1 MTIGEKLRQKRE
13 ENGISLEKAA
23 QETNI
28 RIQYLQAIEAD
39 KSEVLAS
46 PAQARGFTRLYAT
59 FLGLDALALFEE
71 EVASSIS
78 SVASTLNPEEETP
91 VEKTRNEKRKQK
103 LSLFQKKEKTPENA
117 DPRERFRN
125 LIPQEGEKKLS
136 TLIFKEIGEELR
148 NQREVLGLSLVDVER
163 LTKIRELYLYN
174 LERGQ
179 IDELPSTVQGR
190 GMLSNYS
197 TFLSMDPTHLQ
208 NRFADGLQQKR
219 LENAAVAMTSYDG
232 KSTKPPKSPVTGWRR
247 FVTMDL
253 LIGSSVFIVL
263 FVLVIWG
270 AIQVIGITQSQTEPT
285 INSISDVLISQPTE
299 TPSIETMTADEVV
312 LTGESS
318 QVVNTA
324 SVDILATITSVNTG
338 SIQLVVVGI
347 QRTYMRVVTDG
358 KEVFNGRVVPGNVY
372 TFTGSVKI
380 TLDAGSAAGIQI
392 YYNQQDLGV
401 LGMVGE
407 IVALEFTSRGYV
419 TPTPRFTTSPTATL
433 QPTLTQRPTNTP
445 SPTPTA
451 PTATI
456 TPLNPT
462 PTSGT

>member
-13 ENGISLEKAA
+13 EKGISLEKVA

-28 RIQYLQAIEAD
+28 RIQFLRAIEED
-39 KSEVLAS
+39 KPDLLAS
-46 PAQARGFTRLYAT
+46 PAQARGFSRLYAT
-59 FLGLDALALFEE
+59 FLGLDAQDLFMEE
-71 EVASSIS
+71 IAPPESTESATLIPEDQT
-78 SVASTLNPEEETP
+78 SVQNTRREKTKRKLNPLQ
-91 VEKTRNEKRKQK
+91 KNE
-103 LSLFQKKEKTPENA
+103 SVPENA
-117 DPRERFRN
+117 DPRERFRD
-125 LIPQEGEKKLS
+125 LIPHEGEKKLS

-148 NQREVLGLSLVDVER
+148 KQREVLGLSLADVER

-174 LERGQ
+174 LERGE

-197 TFLSMDPTHLQ
+197 TFLSMDPAHLQ
-208 NRFADGLQQKR
+208 NRFADGLQQRR
-219 LENAAVAMTSYDG
+219 LETAAVAMTSIDG
-232 KSTKPPKSPVTGWRR
+232 RGSKPPKSPVTGWRR
-247 FVTMDL
+247 FLTMDL
-253 LIGSSVFIVL
+253 LIGSSVFIIL

-285 INSISDVLISQPTE
+285 ISSISDVLINQPSE
-299 TPSIETMTADEVV
+299 TPSIETLTTGEVV
-312 LTGESS
+312 LTGDSS
-318 QVVNTA
+318 QVANTA
-324 SVDILATITSVNTG
+324 SIDILATITSVNTG
-338 SIQLVVVGI
+338 SIQLVVVGL
-347 QRTYMRVVTDG
+347 QRTYMKVVADG
-358 KEVFNGRVVPGNVY
+358 KEVFNGRVVPGDVY

-407 IVALEFTSRGYV
+407 TVALEFTSKGYV
-419 TPTPRFTTSPTATL
+419 TPTPRFTASPTATL
-433 QPTLTQRPTNTP
+433 QPTLTQKPTNTP

-462 PTSGT
+462 PTP

>member
-1 MTIGEKLRQKRE
+1 MTIGDKLRQKRE

-28 RIQYLQAIEAD
+28 RIQFLRAIEED
-39 KSEVLAS
+39 KSGVLAS
-46 PAQARGFTRLYAT
+46 PAQARGFTRLYAS
-59 FLGLDALALFEE
+59 FLGMDAHALFEE
-71 EVASSIS
+71 EVDSTVSPEASIIIPDEQRP
-78 SVASTLNPEEETP
+78 VENPESI
-91 VEKTRNEKRKQK
+91 KGKRKI
-103 LSLFQKKEKTPENA
+103 SLFQNNRKLPENA
-117 DPRERFRN
+117 DPRERFRD
-125 LIPQEGEKKLS
+125 LIPGQDEKKLS

-197 TFLSMDPTHLQ
+197 TFLSMDATHLQ

-232 KSTKPPKSPVTGWRR
+232 KTTKPPKSPVTGWRR

-253 LIGSSVFIVL
+253 LIGSGVFIVL

-285 INSISDVLISQPTE
+285 ISSISDVLINQPTE
-299 TPSIETMTADEVV
+299 TPSIETVTTEEVA

-318 QVVNTA
+318 QVANTV

-338 SIQLVVVGI
+338 SIQLVVVGL
-347 QRTYMRVVTDG
+347 QRTYMKVVADG

-372 TFTGSVKI
+372 TFTGSIKLTI
-380 TLDAGSAAGIQI
+380 DAGSAAGIQI

-407 IVALEFTSRGYV
+407 TVALEFTSKGYV
-419 TPTPRFTTSPTATL
+419 TPTPRFTASPTTTL
-433 QPTLTQRPTNTP
+433 QPTLTQKPTNTP
-445 SPTPTA
+445 SPTPTV

-462 PTSGT
+462 NIP

>member
-13 ENGISLEKAA
+13 EKRISLEKAA

-28 RIQYLQAIEAD
+28 RIQYLQAIED
-39 KSEVLAS
+39 DNPEVLAS

-59 FLGLDALALFEE
+59 FLGLDALALFDV
-71 EVASSIS
+71 EVASPIS
-78 SVASTLNPEEETP
+78 SETAGQNSEQETQ
-91 VEKTRNEKRKQK
+91 VENSGSKKAKRKF
-103 LSLFQKKEKTPENA
+103 SPFQKNESIPKNA
-117 DPRERFRN
+117 DPRARFRD

-148 NQREVLGLSLVDVER
+148 NQREVLGLSLADVER

-174 LERGQ
+174 LERGE

-219 LENAAVAMTSYDG
+219 LENAAVAMTSFDG
-232 KSTKPPKSPVTGWRR
+232 KTTKPRKSPVTGWRR
-247 FVTMDL
+247 FLTMDL

-285 INSISDVLISQPTE
+285 ISSISDVLINQPTE
-299 TPSIETMTADEVV
+299 TPTIETMTTDAVEV
-312 LTGESS
+312 TGESS
-318 QVVNTA
+318 QVANTA

-347 QRTYMRVVTDG
+347 QRTYMKVIADG

-407 IVALEFTSRGYV
+407 TVALEFTSKGYV
-419 TPTPRFTTSPTATL
+419 TPTPRFTASPTATL
-433 QPTLTQRPTNTP
+433 QPTLTQKPTNTP
-445 SPTPTA
+445 SPTATA

-462 PTSGT
+462 QAP

>member
-1 MTIGEKLRQKRE
+1 MTIGDKLRQRRE
-13 ENGISLEKAA
+13 ESGISLEKAA

-28 RIQYLQAIEAD
+28 RIQFLRAIEED
-39 KSEVLAS
+39 KPGILAS

-59 FLGLDALALFEE
+59 FLGLNPHTLFEE
-71 EVASSIS
+71 EVVATIS
-78 SVASTLNPEEETP
+78 SEVTAPIPEEQNPVENPES
-91 VEKTRNEKRKQK
+91 VRRKRKIT
-103 LSLFQKKEKTPENA
+103 LFQNIKKIPENA
-117 DPRERFRN
+117 DPRERFRD
-125 LIPQEGEKKLS
+125 LIPVQGEKKLS

-174 LERGQ
+174 LERGE

-197 TFLSMDPTHLQ
+197 TFLSMDATNLQ

-232 KSTKPPKSPVTGWRR
+232 KTTKPPKSPVTGWRK
-247 FVTMDL
+247 FLTMDL
-253 LIGSSVFIVL
+253 LIGSSVFIIL

-270 AIQVIGITQSQTEPT
+270 AIQVIGITQAQAEPT
-285 INSISDVLISQPTE
+285 ISSISDVLINQPTE
-299 TPSIETMTADEVV
+299 TPVIETQTTEETV

-318 QVVNTA
+318 QAVNTA

-338 SIQLVVVGI
+338 SIQLVVVGL
-347 QRTYMRVVTDG
+347 QRTYMKVVADG

-372 TFTGSVKI
+372 TFTGSIKI
-380 TLDAGSAAGIQI
+380 SIDAGSAAGIQI

-407 IVALEFTSRGYV
+407 TVALEFTSKGFV
-419 TPTPRFTTSPTATL
+419 TPTPRFTPSPTTTL
-433 QPTLTQRPTNTP
+433 QPTLTQKPTNTLSP
-445 SPTPTA
+445 SPTK

-462 PTSGT
+462 PNP

>member
-1 MTIGEKLRQKRE
+1 MTIGKKLRQKRE

-28 RIQYLQAIEAD
+28 RIQYLQAIEED
-39 KSEVLAS
+39 KPEVLAS

-59 FLGLDALALFEE
+59 FLGLDAHALFDV
-71 EVASSIS
+71 EVVSPILSETAGQNSK
-78 SVASTLNPEEETP
+78 EETQA
-91 VEKTRNEKRKQK
+91 ENSTSKKEKRKF
-103 LSLFQKKEKTPENA
+103 SLFQKKEIIPENA
-117 DPRERFRN
+117 DPRARFRD

-148 NQREVLGLSLVDVER
+148 NQREVLGLSLADVER

-174 LERGQ
+174 LERGE

-219 LENAAVAMTSYDG
+219 LENAAVAMTSFDG
-232 KSTKPPKSPVTGWRR
+232 KTTKPRKSPVTGWRR
-247 FVTMDL
+247 FLTMDL

-270 AIQVIGITQSQTEPT
+270 AIQVIGITQSQAEPT
-285 INSISDVLISQPTE
+285 ISSISDVLINQPTE
-299 TPSIETMTADEVV
+299 TLSIETITTNAVD

-318 QVVNTA
+318 QVANTA

-347 QRTYMRVVTDG
+347 QRTYMKVIADG

-407 IVALEFTSRGYV
+407 TVALEFTSKGYV
-419 TPTPRFTTSPTATL
+419 TPTPRFTASPTATL
-433 QPTLTQRPTNTP
+433 QPTLTQKPTNTP

-462 PTSGT
+462 QAP

>member
-1 MTIGEKLRQKRE
+1 MTIGQKLRQKRE
-13 ENGISLEKAA
+13 EKRISLEKAA

-28 RIQYLQAIEAD
+28 RIQYLQAIEDD
-39 KSEVLAS
+39 KPEVLAS

-59 FLGLDALALFEE
+59 FLGLDALALFDV
-71 EVASSIS
+71 EVAAPIS
-78 SVASTLNPEEETP
+78 SETAGQNLEQETQ
-91 VEKTRNEKRKQK
+91 VENSDSKKAKRKF
-103 LSLFQKKEKTPENA
+103 SPFQKNESIPENA
-117 DPRERFRN
+117 DPRARFRD

-148 NQREVLGLSLVDVER
+148 NQREVLGLSLADVER

-174 LERGQ
+174 LERGE

-219 LENAAVAMTSYDG
+219 LENAAVAMTSFDG
-232 KSTKPPKSPVTGWRR
+232 KTTKPRKSPVTGWRR
-247 FVTMDL
+247 FLTMDL

-285 INSISDVLISQPTE
+285 ISSISDVLINQPTE
-299 TPSIETMTADEVV
+299 TPTIETMTTDAVDM
-312 LTGESS
+312 TGESS
-318 QVVNTA
+318 QVANTA

-347 QRTYMRVVTDG
+347 QRTYMKVIADG

-407 IVALEFTSRGYV
+407 TVALEFTSKGYV
-419 TPTPRFTTSPTATL
+419 TPTPRFTASPTATL
-433 QPTLTQRPTNTP
+433 QPTLTQKPTSTP

-451 PTATI
+451 PTATL
-456 TPLNPT
+456 TPFQLAP
-462 PTSGT
+462 

>member
-13 ENGISLEKAA
+13 EKRISLEKAA

-28 RIQYLQAIEAD
+28 RIQYLQAIEDD
-39 KSEVLAS
+39 KPEVLAS

-59 FLGLDALALFEE
+59 FLGLDALALFDV
-71 EVASSIS
+71 EVASPIS
-78 SVASTLNPEEETP
+78 SETAGQNLEQETQ
-91 VEKTRNEKRKQK
+91 VENSGSKKAKRKF
-103 LSLFQKKEKTPENA
+103 SPFQKNESIPENA
-117 DPRERFRN
+117 DPRARFRD

-136 TLIFKEIGEELR
+136 TVIFKEIGEELR

-174 LERGQ
+174 LERGE

-219 LENAAVAMTSYDG
+219 LENAAVAMTSFDG
-232 KSTKPPKSPVTGWRR
+232 KTTKPRKSPVTGWRR
-247 FVTMDL
+247 FLTMDL

-285 INSISDVLISQPTE
+285 ISSISDVLINQPTE
-299 TPSIETMTADEVV
+299 TPTIETMTTAAVDM
-312 LTGESS
+312 TGESS
-318 QVVNTA
+318 QVANTA

-347 QRTYMRVVTDG
+347 QRTYMKVIADG

-407 IVALEFTSRGYV
+407 TVALEFTSKGYV
-419 TPTPRFTTSPTATL
+419 TPTPRFTASPTATL
-433 QPTLTQRPTNTP
+433 QPTLTQKPTNTP
-445 SPTPTA
+445 SPTATA

-462 PTSGT
+462 QAP

>member
-1 MTIGEKLRQKRE
+1 MTIGEKLRLKRE
-13 ENGISLEKAA
+13 EVGISLEKAA

-28 RIQYLQAIEAD
+28 RIQFLRALEED
-39 KSEVLAS
+39 KSGVMAS
-46 PAQARGFTRLYAT
+46 PAQARGFTRLYAS
-59 FLGLDALALFEE
+59 FLGLDARTLFEE
-71 EVASSIS
+71 ELDSTVSSEIK
-78 SVASTLNPEEETP
+78 TLVPEEHKPDEIP
-91 VEKTRNEKRKQK
+91 GNEKKRRKNK
-103 LSLFQKKEKTPENA
+103 LFQNNRKIPEIA
-117 DPRERFRN
+117 DPRERFRD
-125 LIPQEGEKKLS
+125 LIPAKDEKKLS
-136 TLIFKEIGEELR
+136 TLIFKEIGEALR
-148 NQREVLGLSLVDVER
+148 NQREILGLSLADVER

-174 LERGQ
+174 LERGE

-197 TFLSMDPTHLQ
+197 TFLSMDATNLQ

-219 LENAAVAMTSYDG
+219 LENAAVAMTSFDG
-232 KSTKPPKSPVTGWRR
+232 KTTKPPKSPVTGWRR
-247 FVTMDL
+247 FLTMDL

-285 INSISDVLISQPTE
+285 ISSISDVLINQPTA
-299 TPSIETMTADEVV
+299 TPAIETVTTDTVA

-318 QVVNTA
+318 QMANTA

-338 SIQLVVVGI
+338 SIQLVVVGL
-347 QRTYMRVVTDG
+347 QRTYMKVVADG

-372 TFTGSVKI
+372 TFTGSLKI
-380 TLDAGSAAGIQI
+380 TIDAGSAAGIQI

-407 IVALEFTSRGYV
+407 TVALEFTSKGYL
-419 TPTPRFTTSPTATL
+419 TPTPRFTASPTTTL
-433 QPTLTQRPTNTP
+433 QPTLTQKPTNTP

-462 PTSGT
+462 PTP

>member
-1 MTIGEKLRQKRE
+1 MKIGEKLRLKRE

-28 RIQYLQAIEAD
+28 RIQYLRAIEED
-39 KSEVLAS
+39 RSGVLAS
-46 PAQARGFTRLYAT
+46 PAQARGFTRLYAS
-59 FLGLDALALFEE
+59 FLGMDANTLFEE
-71 EVASSIS
+71 NVPVPIS
-78 SVASTLNPEEETP
+78 SQTIPVNPAEQTP
-91 VEKTRNEKRKQK
+91 VGKLRNGKKERKFN
-103 LSLFQKKEKTPENA
+103 LFQKNENIPENA
-117 DPRERFRN
+117 DPRERFRD
-125 LIPQEGEKKLS
+125 LIPLEGEKKLS

-148 NQREVLGLSLVDVER
+148 NQREVLGLSLPDVER
-163 LTKIRELYLYN
+163 LTKIREPYLYN
-174 LERGQ
+174 LERGE

-219 LENAAVAMTSYDG
+219 LENAAVAMTSFDG
-232 KSTKPPKSPVTGWRR
+232 KTTKPPKTPVTGWRR
-247 FVTMDL
+247 FLTMDL

-285 INSISDVLISQPTE
+285 INSISDVLINQPTV
-299 TPSIETMTADEVV
+299 TPSIVTMTTDAVV
-312 LTGESS
+312 LTGDSS
-318 QVVNTA
+318 QVANTA
-324 SVDILATITSVNTG
+324 SVNILATITSVNTG

-347 QRTYMRVVTDG
+347 QRTYMKVVADG
-358 KEVFNGRVVPGNVY
+358 KEAFNGRVVPGNVY

-407 IVALEFTSRGYV
+407 IVALEFTSKGFV
-419 TPTPRFTTSPTATL
+419 TPTPRFTASPTATL
-433 QPTLTQRPTNTP
+433 QPTLTQKTTNTP
-445 SPTPTA
+445 SPTPTV

-456 TPLNPT
+456 TPKIPT
-462 PTSGT
+462 ASP